1 MSVPQSLNFEIA
13 SYVLRKVWAKIAAG
27 KDYETSRR
35 ALLRFQ
41 SPDNEVSLR
50 TVLGLKPP
58 SKLNG
63 VTDRF
68 VKAFFA
74 GMTEAQR
81 QAYFREGAP
90 AGFDAFMREME
101 PNSEF
106 RLQIS
111 NGTNGLFIELTARKS
126 KDNKADLYH
135 LSIFDN
141 PTALEDRGLHYNV
154 HVTQEPSGTGQRVY
168 YRFNDVFGAVL
179 RHDNA
184 PAVPGLNVAA
194 AEWRPRPAEPAEPAV
209 VVQRV
214 ARGPEQGRN
223 FATRKAPA
231 LGLNPAAAEWRP
243 RVVGKYV
250 PPHARGG
257 KTKKRTTLKK
267 KRTRR
272 RRLQRKTF

>member
-13 SYVLRKVWAKIAAG
+13 SYVLRKVWAKIASG
-27 KDYETSRR
+27 KDYEASRR
-35 ALLRFQ
+35 AVLMFQ
-41 SPDNEVSLR
+41 RPHNEVSLR

-101 PNSEF
+101 PNSDF

-111 NGTNGLFIELTARKS
+111 NGPNGLFIELTARKS
-126 KDNKADLYH
+126 KDNNADLYH

-141 PTALEDRGLHYNV
+141 PTVLGDTRLHYNV
-154 HVTQEPSGTGQRVY
+154 HVTEEVPRERKGTEQRVY

-184 PAVPGLNVAA
+184 PATRAA
-194 AEWRPRPAEPAEPAV
+194 RAAPAAPAAPAV
-209 VVQRV
+209 VRPRV
-214 ARGPEQGRN
+214 ARGPQPGQN
-223 FATRKAPA
+223 FATRRVPA
-231 LGLNPAAAEWRP
+231 LGLNPAAPEWTP
-243 RVVGKYV
+243 KG
-250 PPHARGG
+250 RGRTR
-257 KTKKRTTLKK
+257 KQKK
-267 KRTRR
+267 TRR
-272 RRLQRKTF
+272 RRLQRKTL

>member
-101 PNSEF
+101 PNSDF

-111 NGTNGLFIELTARKS
+111 NGPNGLFIELTARKS
-126 KDNKADLYH
+126 KDNNVDLYH

-141 PTALEDRGLHYNV
+141 PTVLEDTRLHYNV
-154 HVTQEPSGTGQRVY
+154 HVTEEVPRERKGTEQRVY

-194 AEWRPRPAEPAEPAV
+194 AEWRPRPAAPAAPAAQAV
-209 VVQRV
+209 VRPRV
-214 ARGPEQGRN
+214 ARGPKPGEN

-243 RVVGKYV
+243 QG
-250 PPHARGG
+250 RGRTR
-257 KTKKRTTLKK
+257 KQKK
-267 KRTRR
+267 TRR
-272 RRLQRKTF
+272 RRLQRKTL

>member
-13 SYVLRKVWAKIAAG
+13 SYVLRKVWAKIASG
-27 KDYETSRR
+27 KDYEASRQ
-35 ALLRFQ
+35 AVLGFQ
-41 SPDNEVSLR
+41 RPDNEVSLR

-68 VKAFFA
+68 VKAFFPR
-74 GMTEAQR
+74 MTEADR

-90 AGFDAFMREME
+90 AGFDAFMREMTD
-101 PNSEF
+101 NSDF

-111 NGTNGLFIELTARKS
+111 NGTNGLFMELTARKS
-126 KDNKADLYH
+126 KDNNADLYH

-141 PTALEDRGLHYNV
+141 PTALGDTRLHYNV
-154 HVTQEPSGTGQRVY
+154 HVTQEPSKTGQRVY

-194 AEWRPRPAEPAEPAV
+194 AEWRPRPAPPAV
-209 VVQRV
+209 VRPRV
-214 ARGPEQGRN
+214 ARGPQPGQN
-223 FATRKAPA
+223 FATRRAPA

-243 RVVGKYV
+243 QG
-250 PPHARGG
+250 RGRKN
-257 KTKKRTTLKK
+257 KTLRKQKK
-267 KRTRR
+267 TRR
-272 RRLQRKTF
+272 RRLQRKTL